1 MKTEPRSLLLTSEK
15 EAVEELK
22 RIGSDPYGIQSMAP
36 KMVHFNLLLEKI
48 ECRAANILKQEMLS
62 IGGDVAVARGSVSCS
77 IESTDA
83 LIMGTRKQV
92 LALAERLSAQPFGLK
107 EISSNLKK
115 AIANITRDNFQINT
129 PRRSIQIGGRTLI
142 MGILNVTP
150 DSFSDGG
157 RYILPADAVEKA
169 LKMQDEGADIID
181 IGGESSRPVR
191 SGFHSKRNLT
201 GSFPVIE
208 KLAGRI
214 GAPISVDTMK
224 AQVAREAVRAGAE
237 IVNDISS
244 MQHDPAMPETV
255 SSLDVPVVLMH
266 MRGQPETMQQ
276 GGLEYSSLRGE
287 IIGYLRERMEAAA
300 QSGIDPEKIIIDPG
314 FGFGKSLEDNLRL
327 LKYLGEFKILGRPL
341 LRRHFEEGLHGQGH
355 GRAGFRE
362 AGGKRRGSCRGRA
375 ERGEHHKGPRCG
387 LHETGRSHG
396 RCNPEGLTWFPA
408 LE

>member
-1 MKTEPRSLLLTSEK
+1 LKTEPRSLLLTSEK

-22 RIGSDPYGIQSMAP
+22 RIGADPYGIQSMAP
-36 KMVHFNLLLEKI
+36 KMAHFNLLLEKI

-77 IESTDA
+77 VDFTDA
-83 LIMGTRKQV
+83 LIIGTRKQV
-92 LALAERLSAQPFGLK
+92 LSLAERLSAQPFGLK
-107 EISSNLKK
+107 DISSNLKK
-115 AIANITRDNFQINT
+115 AIAYITRDSFQINT

-157 RYILPADAVEKA
+157 RYIIPADAVEKA
-169 LKMQDEGADIID
+169 LKMEDEGADIID
-181 IGGESSRPVR
+181 IGGESSRP
-191 SGFHSKRNLT
+191 GSKRVSLEEELDRVI
-201 GSFPVIE
+201 PVIE
-208 KLAGRI
+208 KLSGRI
-214 GAPISVDTMK
+214 AAPISVDSMK

-244 MQHDPAMPETV
+244 LKYDSAMPATV
-255 SSLDVPVVLMH
+255 ASLDVPVVLMH

-276 GGLEYSSLRGE
+276 GDLGYSSLRGE

-341 LRRHFEEGLHGQGH
+341 LVGTSRKAFTARVTGAQDSVRLEGSAAAAAAAVLNGANIIRVHDVGFMKQVALMADAIL
-355 GRAGFRE
+355 RA
-362 AGGKRRGSCRGRA
+362 
-375 ERGEHHKGPRCG
+375 
-387 LHETGRSHG
+387 
-396 RCNPEGLTWFPA
+396 
-408 LE
+408 

>member
-22 RIGSDPYGIQSMAP
+22 RIGSDPYGIQSMTP
-36 KMVHFNLLLEKI
+36 KMAHFNLLLEKI

-77 IESTDA
+77 VDFTDA
-83 LIMGTRKQV
+83 LIIGTRKQV
-92 LALAERLSAQPFGLK
+92 LSLAERLSAQPFGLK
-107 EISSNLKK
+107 DISSNLKK
-115 AIANITRDNFQINT
+115 AIAYITRDSFQINT

-157 RYILPADAVEKA
+157 RYILPADAVEMA
-169 LKMQDEGADIID
+169 LKMEDEGADIID
-181 IGGESSRPVR
+181 IGGESSRP
-191 SGFHSKRNLT
+191 GSKRISVEEELDR
-201 GSFPVIE
+201 VIPIIE
-208 KLAGRI
+208 ILSGRI
-214 GAPISVDTMK
+214 AVPISVDSMK

-237 IVNDISS
+237 IINDISS
-244 MQHDPAMPETV
+244 MQYDPAMPATV
-255 SSLDVPVVLMH
+255 ASLDVPVVLMH

-276 GGLEYSSLRGE
+276 GDLGYSSLRGE

-341 LRRHFEEGLHGQGH
+341 LVGTSRKAFTARVTGAQDSVRMEGSAAAAAAAVLNGANIIRVHDVGFMKRVALMSDAIL
-355 GRAGFRE
+355 RA
-362 AGGKRRGSCRGRA
+362 
-375 ERGEHHKGPRCG
+375 
-387 LHETGRSHG
+387 
-396 RCNPEGLTWFPA
+396 
-408 LE
+408 